1 MAGMTSR
8 RARLVALLAAMV
20 AGAGT
25 AADAAPHPGQAERGA
40 AAAGPALLERYCV
53 ACHNDRLRTAGLTLQ
68 GLGMGAVDRD
78 PELWEKVLAKLRAGD
93 MPPAGRPRPAAG
105 EVGPFVARLTAGL
118 DLFAREHPDPGR
130 PALHRLNRTEYGNAV
145 RDLLDLEVDVAALLP
160 ADDSGGGFDN
170 IADVLTVS
178 PLLLERYLSAARK
191 VSRLAVGD
199 PAQRAVLYRVPRT
212 LVQDRRTDAALP
224 LGTRGG
230 VAIRHYFPMDG
241 EYLLKVRMQRNRID
255 EIRGLL
261 HAYRIDVLIDGRR
274 VESFAVGGEE
284 MERGAEGLEAT
295 YTALA
300 NYLTHADDEF
310 ELRVA
315 VTAGPHVVGVTFPSP
330 SSAIE
335 GPPEK
340 PVQPKSW
347 DYYHAKLGLAGI
359 GAVEIRG
366 PYHLAGPGETPSRRR
381 IFTCRPAPGD
391 TAARERRCAREIV
404 AALARRAFRRP
415 VTEADLRT
423 LLGFYESGR
432 ARGGFEA
439 GVELALQR
447 ILVSPYFLFR
457 IEQDPVGIAPG
468 TPYRLADIE
477 LASRLSFFLWSS
489 VPDEPLLALA
499 TEGRLGDPS
508 VLEREVRRM
517 LADPRASALV
527 DNFAAQWLG
536 TRNLAFAVPNEDRF
550 PAFDENLR
558 RAFQRETE
566 LFIQSILREDRSV
579 FDLLT
584 ASHTY
589 VNERLALHYGI
600 PNVRGDWFRR
610 VELAPDLAARAGIL
624 GHGSVLTVTSLATRT
639 SPVNRGKWILEN
651 LLGTPPPPPPPDVPA
666 LEEDDGDGAALSMR
680 EAMAAHR
687 SNPAC
692 AACHAKMDPLGL
704 ALENFDA
711 VGAWRAAS
719 ESGEPIDAAGELP
732 DGAAFSGPAD
742 LRQVLLA
749 RPDQFVETVVEKL
762 LMYATGRGLEYYDR
776 PAIRAIAREAA
787 ADGHRLSALVLGVAR
802 SAPFRMRRGAVG
814 SPQADAGGAGRS
826 PV

>member
-1 MAGMTSR
+1 MAGRTSR
-8 RARLVALLAAMV
+8 RAPLVVLLAAAAGL
-20 AGAGT
+20 AGAAT
-25 AADAAPHPGQAERGA
+25 DAAPRPGQAERS

-68 GLGMGAVDRD
+68 GLEMGAVDRD
-78 PELWEKVLAKLRAGD
+78 PELWEKVLGKLRAGD
-93 MPPAGRPRPAAG
+93 MPPAGRPRPAAN

-118 DLFAREHPDPGR
+118 DRFAREHPDPGR

-366 PYHLAGPGETPSRRR
+366 PYHVAGPGETPSRRR

-391 TAARERRCAREIV
+391 TAARGTPLRTGDRRGAGAPGVPAAGHRGRPADAARFLRVGTRRRRVRGRRRARPAADSRQPLLPVSDRAGSGRDRAGHAVPARRHRAGVAAVLLPLEQRPRRAAAGAGNRGTAGRSVGAGARGAADAGRPARERPGRQLRRAMARHAQPGVRRAQRGSVPGVRREPAARVSTRDRAVHPERPARGPQRLRPAHREPHVRERAPRSSLRPAGRARRLVPAGRAGAGPGGARGHPGARQRADGHV
-404 AALARRAFRRP
+404 AGNPHVAGEPRQVDSREPAGHAAASAAARRA
-415 VTEADLRT
+415 
-423 LLGFYESGR
+423 
-432 ARGGFEA
+432 
-439 GVELALQR
+439 
-447 ILVSPYFLFR
+447 
-457 IEQDPVGIAPG
+457 
-468 TPYRLADIE
+468 
-477 LASRLSFFLWSS
+477 
-489 VPDEPLLALA
+489 
-499 TEGRLGDPS
+499 
-508 VLEREVRRM
+508 
-517 LADPRASALV
+517 
-527 DNFAAQWLG
+527 
-536 TRNLAFAVPNEDRF
+536 
-550 PAFDENLR
+550 
-558 RAFQRETE
+558 
-566 LFIQSILREDRSV
+566 
-579 FDLLT
+579 
-584 ASHTY
+584 
-589 VNERLALHYGI
+589 
-600 PNVRGDWFRR
+600 
-610 VELAPDLAARAGIL
+610 
-624 GHGSVLTVTSLATRT
+624 
-639 SPVNRGKWILEN
+639 
-651 LLGTPPPPPPPDVPA
+651 
-666 LEEDDGDGAALSMR
+666 
-680 EAMAAHR
+680 
-687 SNPAC
+687 
-692 AACHAKMDPLGL
+692 
-704 ALENFDA
+704 
-711 VGAWRAAS
+711 
-719 ESGEPIDAAGELP
+719 
-732 DGAAFSGPAD
+732 GP
-742 LRQVLLA
+742 
-749 RPDQFVETVVEKL
+749 
-762 LMYATGRGLEYYDR
+762 GRG
-776 PAIRAIAREAA
+776 
-787 ADGHRLSALVLGVAR
+787 
-802 SAPFRMRRGAVG
+802 
-814 SPQADAGGAGRS
+814 
-826 PV
+826 